1 MWVDGSCYPGVTL
14 MAKSTRTLTD
24 LQVKHLKPPSK
35 RIELSFGDGLYLV
48 HAPTGVK
55 SWAFRYR
62 VFEKPKKLTLGR
74 YMSPTD
80 MLPDVLVAPP
90 KIGGPLSIAGARVLG
105 QQARLALQQGAD
117 PTHVLN
123 GAGPKVKSREVV
135 ATFNEFVR
143 LHVVPHNRPSSAKE
157 AARLFDKKVRG
168 RWAGR
173 SVDSI
178 RRADVVDLVQ
188 GVKDAGTPVSAN
200 RVLALVRKFF
210 NWCVEQELI
219 EASPCT
225 RVRAPTAEISRDR
238 FLSDQEIGV
247 FWRASGGLPTPFRQ
261 WVRILMLTGQRRGE
275 ISDLRWSQISET
287 EHQFAIPKART
298 KNKHH
303 HIVHTSHA
311 VEAELALLPKIAG
324 EPDFVFTSGK
334 LDTNGA
340 LTTFSGF
347 SKLKAKMDE
356 LIAAT
361 LEADRLA
368 LGPPASNAKPFAPWR
383 WHDLR
388 RTMATG
394 MQKLGIEQRVVEK
407 AINHVSG
414 SSSGIV
420 GVYQVHEFMD
430 ERRAAFD
437 KWAARVLVLGQD
449 PR

>member
-1 MWVDGSCYPGVTL
+1 MTKAARS
-14 MAKSTRTLTD
+14 LTD
-24 LQVKHLKPPSK
+24 LQVKNLKPPAS

-62 VFEKPKKLTLGR
+62 AFEKPKKLTLGR
-74 YMSPTD
+74 YMSPAD
-80 MLPDVLVAPP
+80 MLPDVLAAPP

-105 QQARLALQQGAD
+105 QQARLALQQGVD

-135 ATFNEFVR
+135 ATFNDFLR

-168 RWAGR
+168 SWAGR
-173 SVDSI
+173 SIDSI
-178 RRADVVDLVQ
+178 KRADVVELVQ
-188 GVKDAGTPVSAN
+188 SVKDAGTPVSAN

-210 NWCVEQELI
+210 NWCVEEELI

-225 RVRAPTAEISRDR
+225 RVRAPTAEVSRDR
-238 FLSDQEIGV
+238 FFSDQEIGV
-247 FWRASGGLPTPFRQ
+247 FWRASGSLPTPFRQ
-261 WVRILMLTGQRRGE
+261 WVRVLMLTGQRRGE

-287 EHQFAIPKART
+287 EHQFALPKAST
-298 KNKHH
+298 KNNHH
-303 HIVHTSHA
+303 HVVHTSSA
-311 VEAELALLPKIAG
+311 VEAELALLPRIAG

-334 LDTNGA
+334 LSADGA

-347 SKLKAKMDE
+347 SKLKARMDA

-361 LEADRLA
+361 LAADKLEVG
-368 LGPPASNAKPFAPWR
+368 LDPSTVKPFAPWR

-394 MQKLGIEQRVVEK
+394 MQKLGVEQRVVEK

-420 GVYQVHEFMD
+420 GVYQVHEFMG
-430 ERRAAFD
+430 ERRVAFD
-437 KWAARVLVLGQD
+437 RWAERVLALSKDQK
-449 PR
+449 